1 MSARPAARWLWLL
14 PEARQALESRELA
27 VILRCY
33 RRLTGLSQAAMGE
46 LLGYDPSYISLLE
59 RRQRTIGDR
68 QGLAHISRVLS
79 IPPHALGISTE
90 EDADFLAALQF
101 GESTVRLAEIARQA
115 GRAAEAV
122 EELWPL
128 VARLEARLKEGLVD
142 HGTASL
148 LARARATLGTSLGHV
163 LAEERLYLA
172 AYWTGQAMRLAR
184 HLDNSSFLGHTLR
197 MHGNELRKAGRH
209 GAAIARLTEAAELS
223 HETQERGQTLILLA
237 RAAGEQG
244 NTELHD
250 GSVAASERLMDEAGP
265 SGILFTSF
273 SLREVRMRGLLETGR
288 TAAAAKLAQ
297 SRPGPGEAPA
307 PQWAAIEAVTS
318 ADALSAA
325 GDLTS
330 AHALYDE
337 ALSLAARHRLPH
349 QVQRVVRSVRIREFE
364 GIRARARTELE
375 NLHRHG
381 APIGAFPGVSG
392 R

>member
-1 MSARPAARWLWLL
+1 MSARPTARWLWLL

-46 LLGYDPSYISLLE
+46 LLGYDPSYVSLLE
-59 RRQRTIGDR
+59 RRQRIIGDR

-184 HLDNSSFLGHTLR
+184 HLDDSSFLGHTLR

-250 GSVAASERLMDEAGP
+250 GSVAASDRLMDEAGP

-288 TAAAAKLAQ
+288 ATAAAKLAQ

-307 PQWAAIEAVTS
+307 PQWAVIETVTS
-318 ADALSAA
+318 ANVLSAA

-330 AHALYDE
+330 AHALYGE
-337 ALSLAARHRLPH
+337 ALCLAVRHGLPH
-349 QVQRVVRSVRIREFE
+349 QIQRIVRSAQAQGLEKLH
-364 GIRARARTELE
+364 AHAQAELE
-375 NLHRHG
+375 NLRRHG
-381 APIGAFPGVSG
+381 ALAGSLTDVSE